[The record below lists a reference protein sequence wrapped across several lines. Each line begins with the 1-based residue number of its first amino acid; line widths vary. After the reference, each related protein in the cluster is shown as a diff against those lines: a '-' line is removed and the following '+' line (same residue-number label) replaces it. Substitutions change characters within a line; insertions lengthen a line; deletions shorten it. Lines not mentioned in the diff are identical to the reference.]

1 MDSDEVNISQEKK
14 NKLTATQLAR
24 IERQRLRARALRD
37 SRPLLRNEDK
47 PAPVPT
53 LGCGGGFL
61 PEETHEL
68 NAVVAPCAPL
78 VHPGHQPHCLH
89 CGRPF
94 PQSFLYDNFD
104 YSICDE
110 CRDTEG
116 EHALMTRTEAK
127 NEYLLKDC
135 DLDSREP
142 PLRCLRRRNPHSARF
157 GDMRLYL
164 RAQLQERALQVWGSH
179 AALDEERARREGA
192 RAAGAG
198 RRAVRRLRALRMD
211 VRSSLYTP
219 QRAAHEHEFGP
230 ETHDARADVY
240 SRSCLSCGHTQSYE
254 KM

>member
-179 AALDEERARREGA
+179 AALD
-192 RAAGAG
+192 
-198 RRAVRRLRALRMD
+198 